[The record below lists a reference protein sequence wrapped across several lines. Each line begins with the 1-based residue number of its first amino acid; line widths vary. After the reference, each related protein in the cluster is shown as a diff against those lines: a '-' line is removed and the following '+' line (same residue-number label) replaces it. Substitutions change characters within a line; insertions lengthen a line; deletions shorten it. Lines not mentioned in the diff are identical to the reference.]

1 MREID
6 RIEVRSRVVGWALC
20 DTNDHKVCVL
30 KLKLLGGLRVAV
42 LCIYRG
48 VFYILVWT
56 SRQGLSTTDSSMG
69 TPFYNSFR
77 NGKR

>member
-30 KLKLLGGLRVAV
+30 KLKLLG
-42 LCIYRG
+42 YRG
-48 VFYILVWT
+48 VFCILVWT